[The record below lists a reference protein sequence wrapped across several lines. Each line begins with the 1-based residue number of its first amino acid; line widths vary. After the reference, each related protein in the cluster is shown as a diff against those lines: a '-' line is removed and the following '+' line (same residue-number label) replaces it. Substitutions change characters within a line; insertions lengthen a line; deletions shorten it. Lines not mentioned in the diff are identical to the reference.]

1 LSNESSVVMT
11 LPEADPPEADILLL
25 PEACVVAP
33 G

>member
-1 LSNESSVVMT
+1 MT
-11 LPEADPPEADILLL
+11 LPEADPPEADMLLL